1 MPFVKLVKNKQYFK
15 RYQVKFRRRRE
26 GKTDYRARRKM
37 ITPDKT
43 KYNMPKYRLVV
54 RFSNKYVTV
63 QCVYSEIVGDKV
75 VCQAT
80 SRELEKYGLEVGL
93 KNFSAAYCTGF
104 LCARRCLQKFGL
116 DEIYTGAVE
125 EDDDGEEELDITG
138 EVVSCKQGK
147 RTYYVSD
154 YDLEHAEGGRKPFKA
169 ILDTGAITTT
179 TGHRVFAALK
189 GATDGGMD
197 IPHNQKRFAGYDRDD
212 KEFDPEQMKDR
223 ILGQHVVDYMEYLLE
238 EDETKYKT
246 QFAKFIER
254 DIGPEEYME
263 VIEDVLTKI
272 REDPS
277 AAEKK
282 SFTPD
287 KSFKRAGKTTLAERK
302 AKVIAKKVAMMQE
315 DSEDDE

>member
-54 RFSNKYVTV
+54 RFSNKFVTV
-63 QCVYSEIVGDKV
+63 QVVYSEIVGDKV

-80 SRELEKYGLEVGL
+80 SRELERYGLGVGL
-93 KNFSAAYCTGF
+93 KNFSAAYCTGM

-125 EDDDGEEELDITG
+125 DDEDGEEELDITG

-147 RTYYVSD
+147 RTYFVSD
-154 YDLEHAEGGRKPFKA
+154 YDLEHAEGGRKPFRA
-169 ILDTGAITTT
+169 LLDTGAITTT
-179 TGHRVFAALK
+179 TGHRIFAAMK

-197 IPHNQKRFAGYDRDD
+197 IPHNEKRFAGYDRDD
-212 KEFDPEQMKDR
+212 KEFDAEQMKDR
-223 ILGQHVVDYMEYLLE
+223 ILGQHVVDYMEYLQE

-246 QFAKFIER
+246 QFAKFIEK
-254 DIGPEEYME
+254 DIGPDEYME
-263 VIEDVLTKI
+263 LIEEVITAI

-282 SFTPD
+282 DYAPD
-287 KSFKRAGKTTLAERK
+287 KSHKRKGKDSIEERK
-302 AKVIAKKVAMMQE
+302 ARVLAKKQIGRASCRERV
-315 DSEDDE
+315 